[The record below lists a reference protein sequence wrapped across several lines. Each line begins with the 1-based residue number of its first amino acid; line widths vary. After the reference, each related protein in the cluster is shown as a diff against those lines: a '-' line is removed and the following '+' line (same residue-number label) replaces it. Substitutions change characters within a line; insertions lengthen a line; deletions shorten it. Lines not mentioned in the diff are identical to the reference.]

1 VDRQLALGHDA
12 AGVDAGVDVMRR
24 DAGHAVALCDR
35 PDQRGDAAVAREQRR
50 VEVDGRPLERSQQP
64 LAEQLGVI
72 DGEQE
77 LGTVPGDRRD
87 RDVVVDFERREHRD
101 PASDG
106 MALQRRLP
114 GVVDPPGR
122 DNGEDV
128 ARRQGLEQDVEHE
141 AGRLV
146 VPGQQD
152 ATHAT
157 DGRSMHPQ

>member
-1 VDRQLALGHDA
+1 MLSPSAIAQISGATPRWRGSSDGWKLTAGPSSA
-12 AGVDAGVDVMRR
+12 A
-24 DAGHAVALCDR
+24 
-35 PDQRGDAAVAREQRR
+35 
-50 VEVDGRPLERSQQP
+50 SS
-64 LAEQLGVI
+64 LAEQLRVV

-87 RDVVVDFERREHRD
+87 RGVVVDVERREYRD

-114 GVVDPPGR
+114 GVVDAPGR
-122 DNGEDV
+122 DDGEDV
-128 ARRQGLEQDVEHE
+128 ARRHGLEQDVEHE